1 MTLIPNLYT
10 VQKILQDNY
19 TKYGPLIYIDPNSYG
34 ESRLGEEN
42 ITMKVRIGGIDYGVK
57 EAPIKVKPSKEK
69 NIETMTRIGD
79 ALYNF
84 SVKAKD
90 IDSYKDN
97 AKDTIAWFIW
107 PVTVVLVI
115 LIVAALVIFGILI
128 VLSVKEEKQV
138 YTWLHGLQNWI
149 KPQSMPNQFITFL
162 AIALVLVIFC
172 LALHVNL
179 VYGLNKMEII
189 DKVLNWRPIN
199 SQQIS
204 EVISMFDVT
213 KIVNNDVTVSSKNPG
228 LMWYWS
234 KHHPN
239 INLTWSQDGQYC
251 SNMSRV
257 TSSNRQHHQADDVFL
272 SSCKSKIF
280 DYVSG
285 SNNSTGFNIANVD
298 DNYYEM
304 MYPFIGSN
312 AAYKMPI
319 EPSVLLTQIKQW
331 DLYGQLNRMKS
342 SVEYFNGLLLRQNDD
357 MYGSNAAPSSLNES
371 QVTSL
376 RYQIATVLLS
386 GGGGGGSKNANTSG
400 NATST
405 TKPFSSSNLSFSDSL
420 VFNQNKMVGSI
431 TDIIVGSDP
440 SQTFNLSQQDVLA
453 INYIVL
459 QSISDSNQYKIA
471 SGPLTTIL
479 TDVQGILPQAY
490 LNASANASP
499 INPIYVPM
507 ERFVQKIGT
516 MSTDIFINSFV
527 FNIEEV
533 RTTSYGIQKLN
544 DLYDVTT
551 ISMNMNK
558 NLNAALTGWSTAG
571 FILIWLI
578 VAVLVFGGDYNTTIT
593 YGIEIFD
600 GMKVVNKCLIV
611 IVMATVLILINM
623 MAWSYTE
630 KVKTLA
636 EFNQNMM
643 ITNGQSMVNNSQDA
657 LSIIFDDMIDNRY
670 GVSGSNLTDI
680 KIESKNLS
688 YPSIDQQYDTILKN
702 VNTSP
707 NVQLSIHIANNLS
720 DVYDKLIIILEAY
733 KECNS
738 LFSLNT
744 SKVPFPIVETVS
756 YGFLIVLLCIVLVII
771 LGITELNPFI
781 IWKQFTDSNPGGSTG
796 TNVALASGTSSMGIP
811 NGSTNTPTIVGSATQ
826 QEDPWKDYPNLKN
839 PQFYLKICGL
849 IFIVVVLYLFAS
861 GIKSNADG
869 FTSGLYSNMMASTAC
884 I

>member
-42 ITMKVRIGGIDYGVK
+42 ITMKVRIGGISYGVK
-57 EAPIKVKPSKEK
+57 EAPIQVKPSKEK

-84 SVKAKD
+84 SVKAKN

-97 AKDTIAWFIW
+97 AKDSIAWFIW

-115 LIVAALVIFGILI
+115 LIVVALVIFVFLGFACQDKFFIGWRLGLDGLGNTFFG
-128 VLSVKEEKQV
+128 LSTISK
-138 YTWLHGLQNWI
+138 I
-149 KPQSMPNQFITFL
+149 IIFL
-162 AIALVLVIFC
+162 AILLVLVIFC

-213 KIVNNDVTVSSKNPG
+213 KIENNDVTVSSKNPG

-272 SSCKSKIF
+272 SSCKSRVF

-386 GGGGGGSKNANTSG
+386 GGGGGGSNARNANTSG

-453 INYIVL
+453 INDIVL

-558 NLNAALTGWSTAG
+558 NLNVALTSWSTMG
-571 FILIWLI
+571 FILIFLI
-578 VAVLVFGGDYNTTIT
+578 IGVLVFGSTNPKVDY
-593 YGIEIFD
+593 YVDGGINWDYSKII
-600 GMKVVNKCLIV
+600 NKCLIV
-611 IVMATVLILINM
+611 LVTATVLILIYM

-680 KIESKNLS
+680 KIESKNLA

-744 SKVPFPIVETVS
+744 SKVSFPIVETVS

-796 TNVALASGTSSMGIP
+796 TNVPFANGVSSPGVISGLMQ
-811 NGSTNTPTIVGSATQ
+811 TPQ
-826 QEDPWKDYPNLKN
+826 DDPFKDLPYLKN
-839 PQFYLKICGL
+839 PQFYLKICGFV
-849 IFIVVVLYLFAS
+849 FIVIVLSLFAS